1 MEGVERQV
9 KDIISTLYTCSPLD
23 DNDDD
28 LDLTNESNNSDV
40 QQTPTNGEPP
50 DSGSPSKKRKA
61 ESEVE
66 SDVQQELIKIERQR
80 LLVDKERLRVE
91 KQRLQIEKQR
101 LEKTNK
107 RLEIETQRLE
117 ETKKYNSQCTCM
129 NQTIQQPLTNQAIQQ
144 PIIEKSEMF

>member
-1 MEGVERQV
+1 MFNWYTCRGKITRIPNGFTPFNYQIIKCFWIREFVRGKCILFSYLQRQV

-66 SDVQQELIKIERQR
+66 RYYKF
-80 LLVDKERLRVE
+80 KPPYY
-91 KQRLQIEKQR
+91 
-101 LEKTNK
+101 
-107 RLEIETQRLE
+107 TQDL
-117 ETKKYNSQCTCM
+117 K
-129 NQTIQQPLTNQAIQQ
+129 
-144 PIIEKSEMF
+144 